1 MNDAQRST
9 TTDTEA
15 AIAEL
20 IVHPESYMRVYGRY
34 IAANFTGLT
43 ADFVRAELGR
53 DTTEKDLMM
62 GLIYAFSSTLASL
75 HTSIHHKHGDCGIED
90 WCGNFLATI
99 MRAGIKAIY
108 EEGGA

>member
-1 MNDAQRST
+1 
-9 TTDTEA
+9 
-15 AIAEL
+15 
-20 IVHPESYMRVYGRY
+20 
-34 IAANFTGLT
+34 
-43 ADFVRAELGR
+43 
-53 DTTEKDLMM
+53 MM